1 MATTPK
7 TGLQN
12 PDGVAVMSAIINDET
27 SPVSAAFRAAIPTP
41 QPTNESVRAIGA
53 IINQY
58 PAFQN
63 EFLNALVNRIGRV
76 IIMSRLYENPW
87 AMFKKGLLEYGETIE
102 EIYVNLAKP
111 FTFDPQKAETTLYKR
126 EIPDVR
132 AAFHILN
139 YQKFYKSTVSNDQ
152 LRQAFLSWQG
162 ISDLIG
168 RIVDAMYTAANQ
180 DEFLTM
186 KYMLCRAALN
196 GNMTAVNTPAIAAAN
211 MHSLAATFKSYSNQ
225 LEFLS
230 ADYNAAGVD
239 NYATKDEQ
247 YLILSADADA
257 IMDVEVL
264 ASAFNMGKAEFLGHR
279 VLINSFRPSAGE
291 IARMNLL
298 FADDTSGNYK
308 AFTEDELT
316 TLGTI
321 TGALVHRDW
330 FQVYDNFF
338 NFTEQYNGQGL
349 YWNYYFHKWS
359 TFSTSPY
366 MPAIAFTSAVNGITS
381 VTVSPATAA
390 VAPGKSLQL
399 KADVVI
405 TGLASTSVVWS
416 ISGQASANT
425 TISPTGLLVVDK
437 DETGETITVTATSTV
452 DGAKT
457 GTATITIGA

>member
-7 TGLQN
+7 TGLQT
-12 PDGVAVMSAIINDET
+12 PDGVAVMSAIVNDET
-27 SPVSAAFRAAIPTP
+27 SPVSAAFRAAIPAP
-41 QPTNESVRAIGA
+41 EPTNESVRAIGA

-63 EFLNALVNRIGRV
+63 AFLNALVNRIGRV
-76 IIMSRLYENPW
+76 IILSRLYENPW

-111 FTFDPQKAETTLYKR
+111 FTFDPQKAETTLFKR

-139 YQKFYKSTVSNDQ
+139 YQKFYKNTVSNDQ

-196 GNMTAVNTPAIAAAN
+196 GNMTAVKTPAVAAAN
-211 MHSLAATFKSYSNQ
+211 MPELAATFKSYSNQ

-247 YLILSADADA
+247 YLILSAAADA
-257 IMDVEVL
+257 TMDVEVL

-279 VLINSFRPSAGE
+279 VLINTFRPSAGE

-298 FADDTSGNYK
+298 FADDTSGNYT
-308 AFTEDELT
+308 AFTPDELT
-316 TLGTI
+316 ALEKI
-321 TGALVHRDW
+321 TGAIVHRDW

-359 TFSTSPY
+359 TFSVSPF
-366 MPAIAFTSAVNGITS
+366 MPAIVFTSETIAITS
-381 VTVSPATAA
+381 VEVSPATAT
-390 VAPGKSLQL
+390 VAPGKTLQL
-399 KADVVI
+399 KAEVVGSGFAGSAVI
-405 TGLASTSVVWS
+405 WT

-425 TISPTGLLVVDK
+425 TISPTGLLVVAA
-437 DETGETITVTATSTV
+437 DETGETITVTATSVV
-452 DGAKT
+452 DGTKAD
-457 GTATITIGA
+457 TAAITVSA

>member
-7 TGLQN
+7 TGVQN
-12 PDGVAVMSAIINDET
+12 PDGVAVMSAIVNDET
-27 SPVSAAFRAAIPTP
+27 SPVSAAFRAAIPAP

-76 IIMSRLYENPW
+76 IILSRLYENPW

-111 FTFDPQKAETTLYKR
+111 FTFDPQNAETTLFKR

-139 YQKFYKSTVSNDQ
+139 YQKFYKNTVSNDQ

-196 GNMTAVNTPAIAAAN
+196 GNMTAVNTPAVAAAN
-211 MHSLAATFKSYSNQ
+211 MHSLAAQFKSYSNQ

-279 VLINSFRPSAGE
+279 VLINTFRPSAGE

-308 AFTEDELT
+308 AFTEAELE

-321 TGALVHRDW
+321 TGA
-330 FQVYDNFF
+330 F
-338 NFTEQYNGQGL
+338 
-349 YWNYYFHKWS
+349 
-359 TFSTSPY
+359 

-381 VTVSPATAA
+381 VTVSPATAT

-405 TGLASTSVVWS
+405 TGLASTAVKWT

-437 DETGETITVTATSTV
+437 DETGATITVTATSV
-452 DGAKT
+452 ADGTKA
-457 GTATITIGA
+457 GTAAITVGA